1 LQNDIR
7 HTLWDYAVQQSFA
20 VYNQGLVHLA
30 EVEAELKR
38 KQEIPLPQGADDDE
52 QYRASNR
59 LALSRL
65 KATLL
70 SSHAKF
76 EAAVQAA
83 VPPKPTPSKPAQA
96 TAASG
101 VYVRRARRGESDD
114 AAALSDADRRAIAWQ
129 LALSA
134 EKQAATKVRSYVPP
148 SVSALPPGSVRVSGR
163 ASALLEVP
171 GSAWCSACLCSRHPP
186 PLTIT
191 NVPQTL
197 TQATPLLATAR
208 SAPHASRHRLVRTIP
223 VPSSARRGVG

>member
-1 LQNDIR
+1 MASKR
-7 HTLWDYAVQQSFA
+7 HPAVQQSFA
-20 VYNQGLVHLA
+20 LYNQGLVHLA
-30 EVEAELKR
+30 EAEAELKR
-38 KQEIPLPQGADDDE
+38 KREIPLPQGADDQ
-52 QYRASNR
+52 QYREGNL
-59 LALSRL
+59 LALGRL

-134 EKQAATKVRSYVPP
+134 EKQAATKVSPYVPP
-148 SVSALPPGSVRVSGR
+148 SVSALPLGSVRVSGR

-171 GSAWCSACLCSRHPP
+171 GSAWRSAFSCSRHPP
-186 PLTIT
+186 PL
-191 NVPQTL
+191 
-197 TQATPLLATAR
+197 LL
-208 SAPHASRHRLVRTIP
+208 
-223 VPSSARRGVG
+223 PSLKP